1 VNLIWDNALKYN
13 GPAHDVAIAGQQ
25 LKVVFEKKWAAV
37 KKKEGSGQQ
46 RTKSSSKSKASKNV
60 PEMTYDEKRQ
70 LCIAI
75 SRLESKHLG
84 KIVQIIHHGHS
95 DIFKTYNQDAEE
107 IEIDLD
113 GLDTPVLRELEKYV
127 NQISN

>member
-1 VNLIWDNALKYN
+1 
-13 GPAHDVAIAGQQ
+13 
-25 LKVVFEKKWAAV
+25 
-37 KKKEGSGQQ
+37 
-46 RTKSSSKSKASKNV
+46 
-60 PEMTYDEKRQ
+60 MTFDEKRQ

-84 KIVQIIHHGHS
+84 KVVQIIHQGHT

-113 GLDTPVLRELEKYV
+113 GLDTPVLRELEKYI
-127 NQISN
+127 NQVSN

>member
-1 VNLIWDNALKYN
+1 
-13 GPAHDVAIAGQQ
+13 
-25 LKVVFEKKWAAV
+25 
-37 KKKEGSGQQ
+37 
-46 RTKSSSKSKASKNV
+46 
-60 PEMTYDEKRQ
+60 MTFDEKRQ

-84 KIVQIIHHGHS
+84 KVVQIIHHGHT